1 MHREEKDRSILGI
14 ARHVLH
20 IINTHT
26 QACIKDGAIHK
37 IIKKKSLQIYK
48 DASSLVW
55 KLVSGWS
62 ASDCC
67 YPSGDSF
74 PLRPHQLG
82 PPVPAA
88 QRQVR
93 RDVFFF
99 FFSPVLED
107 VTQSPADISCSTA
120 SHRTVSHCNMSR
132 WLITQLTVEMDTSR
146 AQEIDLAHAI
156 MILPSC
162 LPALELSESDIED

>member
-1 MHREEKDRSILGI
+1 MHRGEKDRSILGI

-37 IIKKKSLQIYK
+37 IIQKKSLQIYK

-74 PLRPHQLG
+74 PLRPQQLG
-82 PPVPAA
+82 PPVPGA

-99 FFSPVLED
+99 FFLLSWKTSPKVLQKFHAAQPPIAQFPT
-107 VTQSPADISCSTA
+107 VTWAADWSLS
-120 SHRTVSHCNMSR
+120 SQWR
-132 WLITQLTVEMDTSR
+132 WIQVELRKLT
-146 AQEIDLAHAI
+146 
-156 MILPSC
+156 
-162 LPALELSESDIED
+162 